1 MAQIMSDEVEND
13 EAGFL
18 DLLTNPSK
26 ALANWYVGLGVW
38 GLFLAIL
45 NIAGV
50 LHPTYRI
57 SWGGLLTFE
66 LWDSWQG
73 TDQSFYVTP
82 GDGIFMI
89 ICGTFSF
96 LGIRSLAGADSINDW
111 AMSLLKNDS
120 YKDLVGGDDNDWNKT
135 IGSWCVVLGLGFY
148 FSWGIMYTTWI
159 DLGVYAVS
167 VVLLASGLILRSLAD
182 LEDED

>member
-1 MAQIMSDEVEND
+1 MSDEVENG

-73 TDQSFYVTP
+73 TDQSFYVTA

-89 ICGTFSF
+89 NASEGFMKDGPKTACERWICIA
-96 LGIRSLAGADSINDW
+96 L
-111 AMSLLKNDS
+111 
-120 YKDLVGGDDNDWNKT
+120 
-135 IGSWCVVLGLGFY
+135 
-148 FSWGIMYTTWI
+148 
-159 DLGVYAVS
+159 
-167 VVLLASGLILRSLAD
+167 
-182 LEDED
+182 